1 MELLIDIV
9 VLSFFFGTALYT
21 MCLVYPHQVD
31 GR

>member
-9 VLSFFFGTALYT
+9 VFSFFFGTALYT
-21 MCLVYPHQVD
+21 MCLVYPRQVD

>member
-9 VLSFFFGTALYT
+9 VLSFFFGTSLYT
-21 MCLVYPHQVD
+21 MCLVYPHRVD

>member
-1 MELLIDIV
+1 MEPLIYIV
-9 VLSFFFGTALYT
+9 VFSFFFGAALYT